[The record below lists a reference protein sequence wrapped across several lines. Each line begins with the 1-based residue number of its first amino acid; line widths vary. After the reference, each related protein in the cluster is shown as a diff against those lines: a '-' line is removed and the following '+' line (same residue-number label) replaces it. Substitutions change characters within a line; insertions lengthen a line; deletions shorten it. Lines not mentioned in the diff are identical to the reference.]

1 MFCILRSFIRC
12 VFVKLCSW
20 CGFSGSTVT
29 AEVKVLTT
37 CQFHPPRRHKLPFFL
52 FFVESAQSWTDLCT
66 RVGTSVLFRTLI
78 DKSNTNFNHHD
89 SKYVQP
95 HVTNLEC
102 SLWLNVIQS
111 WNNARIRPP
120 LSFNASQTIVR
131 AFISSQLDDCVGL
144 LTVIKQKLITTLLI
158 ARTPDKNHLT
168 F

>member
-12 VFVKLCSW
+12 VFVKLCGW

-66 RVGTSVLFRTLI
+66 HVGASVLFRTLL

-95 HVTNLEC
+95 HVTNRSALFDSTLSSREIMPEFD
-102 SLWLNVIQS
+102 LRWVLTPVK
-111 WNNARIRPP
+111 
-120 LSFNASQTIVR
+120 LSFMRLFPHSWMIASV
-131 AFISSQLDDCVGL
+131 FWQLL
-144 LTVIKQKLITTLLI
+144 S
-158 ARTPDKNHLT
+158 RN
-168 F
+168 